1 MKYFYPMNKFL
12 VLFFTLVLIHQ
23 SSYSQYRSLTSAS
36 DIGRLN
42 SSIFS
47 QNRFAGQLSAAYVGN
62 FTTNFQNPAS
72 YADATLTAVE
82 VGANSISGTYHLED
96 STNSSG
102 GLSINHFSML
112 FPLTPGKSGL
122 SMGFLRNANTDYSIR
137 KNGVDNTFG
146 SFSNQLKG
154 FGNTYQAYI
163 GTGFRIKNLKLG
175 ANLGFIFGQTEHTND
190 IIFPDSTHIPRLVNR
205 NIISEFGIQYTLGA
219 QYEWQIAKEKQAVL
233 GMYYTSSLSKNGTNE
248 LRRQNAFDRS
258 GITEFVILKDSSF
271 NTELPKYSKLGIGA
285 SLINNKTTLIG
296 AEFTLE
302 SFSGFRSKLTNQN
315 LQDAWHI
322 HLGAEF
328 KPFMSR
334 DLDARKYFNR
344 LTYRAGAV
352 IGKSEQNFEGTVN
365 DIKFMG
371 GATLPVFGRN
381 IGYITLGAEYGIR
394 GFGGQ
399 KNQLSENYLSIH
411 MIITFADKWFTR
423 QRFD

>member
-1 MKYFYPMNKFL
+1 MKYFYPMNKIL
-12 VLFFTLVLIHQ
+12 TLVFTIVFLNQ

-42 SSIFS
+42 SSVFS

-72 YADATLTAVE
+72 YADATLTTIE
-82 VGANSISGTYHLED
+82 VGANSISGAYHIED
-96 STNSSG
+96 TSMSSG
-102 GLSINHFSML
+102 GLGINHFSML

-122 SMGFLRNANTDYSIR
+122 SMGFLRNANTNYSLK
-137 KNGVDNTFG
+137 KNSIDNTFG
-146 SFSNQLKG
+146 SFSNQLAG
-154 FGNTYQAYI
+154 SGNTYQAYI

-175 ANLGFIFGQTEHTND
+175 ANLGFVFGQTEHTND
-190 IIFPDSTHIPRLVNR
+190 IVFPDSTHIPRLVNR
-205 NIISEFGIQYTLGA
+205 NTVSEFGIQYTLGA
-219 QYEWQIAKEKQAVL
+219 QYEWQIAKEKQAVI
-233 GMYYTSSLSKNGTNE
+233 GMYYTSALSKSGTNE
-248 LRRQNAFDRS
+248 LKKQNAFDRS
-258 GITEFVILKDSSF
+258 GITEFITLKDSSF
-271 NTELPKYSKLGIGA
+271 TIDLPKYSKLGIGV

-296 AEFTLE
+296 TEFTLE
-302 SFSGFRSKLTNQN
+302 SFSGFQSKLTNQN
-315 LQDAWHI
+315 LLDAWHI
-322 HLGAEF
+322 HLGAEY

-334 DLDARKYFNR
+334 DVDARKYFNR

-352 IGKSEQNFEGTVN
+352 IGKSEQNFAGTLN

-394 GFGGQ
+394 GFGGE

-411 MIITFADKWFTR
+411 MIVTFADKWFLR
-423 QRFD
+423 QKFD